1 MSNVQINSVTP
12 FLKTQNLCSA
22 GGKLI
27 ASTQLINKLTTRVP
41 TNSFVSVDLIE
52 SFFVLGLRVE
62 LFKLVI
68 RVDLSQLLD
77 SLQHWSIAKKSY
89 QETSL

>member
-1 MSNVQINSVTP
+1 M
-12 FLKTQNLCSA
+12 
-22 GGKLI
+22 
-27 ASTQLINKLTTRVP
+27 ASTQLSNKLTTLL
-41 TNSFVSVDLIE
+41 TLIE
-52 SFFVLGLRVE
+52 SFFVLDLRVE